1 MHFIP
6 LIYFASLTYYFWQ
19 RNHVFD
25 IAVYMTLL
33 FTITSFCC
41 VIMVEGGYMEGSGV
55 LCDGYAPDISIFA
68 TITYCAFV
76 TMTIA
81 PFALI
86 RPEKIKRIEN
96 AHRIVLYVLTGIITL
111 QGFLMAYV
119 VMGSISGLLDGDFN
133 YIKEAGYAG
142 DMSPFEVKLATMHV
156 AIKIFL
162 LPASLTLF
170 ALPLFFYFTC
180 IEKRSLWLTSP
191 LLLVSVGPVLRGMVS
206 ADRTEIIYYG
216 LMFFFCLILFQKH
229 LEKRVKYFFGILSVP
244 VMIIGTVYI
253 VAVSISRF
261 EEREEGASGSMLEY
275 AGQPFLNYCYFYEN
289 HNSDLYYIE
298 REIPITSWIVF
309 NSQYADTKTER
320 TAREGFFVGVFA
332 SHVGS
337 WLLDVG
343 VIGAFVLS
351 FLFALISLIVIGRFN
366 REVYDIS
373 DVLMLFCLV
382 TIPIFGIFYYR
393 YYSAP
398 LAIQY
403 LVAGLLYL
411 FAKVSIVWHK
421 DKTEV

>member
-1 MHFIP
+1 
-6 LIYFASLTYYFWQ
+6 
-19 RNHVFD
+19 
-25 IAVYMTLL
+25 
-33 FTITSFCC
+33 
-41 VIMVEGGYMEGSGV
+41 MEGSGV
-55 LCDGYAPDISIFA
+55 LCDGYDPDISIFA

-119 VMGSISGLLDGDFN
+119 VMGSISGLLEGDFN

-216 LMFFFCLILFQKH
+216 LMFFFFHIITNFL
-229 LEKRVKYFFGILSVP
+229 YF
-244 VMIIGTVYI
+244 
-253 VAVSISRF
+253 
-261 EEREEGASGSMLEY
+261 
-275 AGQPFLNYCYFYEN
+275 
-289 HNSDLYYIE
+289 
-298 REIPITSWIVF
+298 
-309 NSQYADTKTER
+309 
-320 TAREGFFVGVFA
+320 
-332 SHVGS
+332 
-337 WLLDVG
+337 
-343 VIGAFVLS
+343 
-351 FLFALISLIVIGRFN
+351 
-366 REVYDIS
+366 
-373 DVLMLFCLV
+373 
-382 TIPIFGIFYYR
+382 
-393 YYSAP
+393 
-398 LAIQY
+398 
-403 LVAGLLYL
+403 
-411 FAKVSIVWHK
+411 
-421 DKTEV
+421 

>member
-19 RNHVFD
+19 RNRVFD

-41 VIMVEGGYMEGSGV
+41 AIMVEGGYMEGSGV
-55 LCDGYAPDISIFA
+55 LCDGYDPDISIFA

-86 RPEKIKRIEN
+86 RPEKIKWIEN

-119 VMGSISGLLDGDFN
+119 VMGSISGLLEGDFN

-229 LEKRVKYFFGILSVP
+229 LESRVKYFFGILSVP

-261 EEREEGASGSMLEY
+261 
-275 AGQPFLNYCYFYEN
+275 
-289 HNSDLYYIE
+289 
-298 REIPITSWIVF
+298 
-309 NSQYADTKTER
+309 
-320 TAREGFFVGVFA
+320 
-332 SHVGS
+332 
-337 WLLDVG
+337 
-343 VIGAFVLS
+343 
-351 FLFALISLIVIGRFN
+351 
-366 REVYDIS
+366 
-373 DVLMLFCLV
+373 
-382 TIPIFGIFYYR
+382 
-393 YYSAP
+393 
-398 LAIQY
+398 
-403 LVAGLLYL
+403 
-411 FAKVSIVWHK
+411 
-421 DKTEV
+421 